1 MYFPLAITW
10 DMNPIMLNLGF
21 LEIRYYGLCWALA
34 LGIGLWIFS
43 KIFKRENLSDKTLDS
58 LFWYAVLATVIGAR
72 LGHCYF
78 YEPAYYLSHPA
89 EVLQIWNGGLASH
102 GAAFGL
108 LIGLYLFSRK
118 NRLSYIWI
126 LDRIGIAITI
136 GGALI
141 RLGNLFNSE
150 IYGAPTTLP
159 WGFIFVNGNE
169 NQTLPCHPTQ
179 LYEALAYVII
189 FVILC
194 VMYFKKDIARKCQ
207 GVMFGGFLIL
217 LFGARF
223 LIEFIKN
230 AQVEFE
236 KSMIL
241 DMGQWLSVPFII
253 LGIWILIKAHKDSL
267 PRIFT
272 WVNPI
277 RKK

>member
-207 GVMFGGFLIL
+207 GVMFGWFLIL

>member
-207 GVMFGGFLIL
+207 GVMFGWFLIL

-241 DMGQWLSVPFII
+241 YMGQWLSVPFII

>member
-207 GVMFGGFLIL
+207 GVMLGWFLIL

-241 DMGQWLSVPFII
+241 DMGQWLSLPFII

>member
-10 DMNPIMLNLGF
+10 DMNPVMLNLGF

-34 LGIGLWIFS
+34 LGVGLWIFS

-58 LFWYAVLATVIGAR
+58 LFWYAVLATVLGAR

-78 YEPAYYLSHPA
+78 YEPAYYLSHPFD
-89 EVLQIWNGGLASH
+89 VLQIWNGGLASH

-150 IYGAPTTLP
+150 IYGAQTTLP
-159 WGFIFVNGNE
+159 WGFIFVHGNE

-194 VMYFKKDIARKCQ
+194 VMYFKKDLARKCQ
-207 GVMFGGFLIL
+207 GAMFGWFLVL

-241 DMGQWLSVPFII
+241 DMGQWLSLPFIA
-253 LGIWILIKAHKDSL
+253 LGIWILIKAKQNKL
-267 PRIFT
+267 PNIFT
-272 WVNPI
+272 WINPSHK
-277 RKK
+277 R

>member
-1 MYFPLAITW
+1 
-10 DMNPIMLNLGF
+10 MNPIMLNLGF
-21 LEIRYYGLCWALA
+21 IEVRYYGLCWALA

-58 LFWYAVLATVIGAR
+58 LFWYAVIATVLGAR

-150 IYGAPTTLP
+150 VYGAPTTLP

-207 GVMFGGFLIL
+207 GVMFGWFLIL

>member
-1 MYFPLAITW
+1 MFFPSAITW
-10 DMNPIMLNLGF
+10 DLNPIMLNLGF

-108 LIGLYLFSRK
+108 LIGLYLFARK

-169 NQTLPCHPTQ
+169 NQTVPCHPTQ
-179 LYEALAYVII
+179 LYEALAYLII
-189 FVILC
+189 FLIMCL
-194 VMYFKKDIARKCQ
+194 MYFKKDIARKCQ
-207 GVMFGGFLIL
+207 GVMFGWFLIL

-236 KSMIL
+236 KEMFL
-241 DMGQWLSVPFII
+241 DMGQWLSVPFIV
-253 LGIWILIKAHKDSL
+253 LGIWILIKARKDSL
-267 PRIFT
+267 PKIFT
-272 WVNPI
+272 WVNPT
-277 RKK
+277 RKR

>member
-207 GVMFGGFLIL
+207 GVMFGWFLIL

-241 DMGQWLSVPFII
+241 DMGQWLSVPFIV

>member
-34 LGIGLWIFS
+34 LGVGLWIFS

-207 GVMFGGFLIL
+207 GVMFGWFLIL

>member
-10 DMNPIMLNLGF
+10 DMNPVMLNLGF
-21 LEIRYYGLCWALA
+21 IEVRYYGLCWALA

-58 LFWYAVLATVIGAR
+58 LFWYAVIATVLGAR

-194 VMYFKKDIARKCQ
+194 VMYFKKDLARKCQ
-207 GVMFGGFLIL
+207 GAMFGWFLVL

-241 DMGQWLSVPFII
+241 DMGQWLSLPFIV
-253 LGIWILIKAHKDSL
+253 LGIWILIKARKNEL
-267 PRIFT
+267 PNIFT
-272 WVNPI
+272 WVNPS

>member
-1 MYFPLAITW
+1 
-10 DMNPIMLNLGF
+10 
-21 LEIRYYGLCWALA
+21 
-34 LGIGLWIFS
+34 LWIFS

-207 GVMFGGFLIL
+207 GVMFGWFLIL